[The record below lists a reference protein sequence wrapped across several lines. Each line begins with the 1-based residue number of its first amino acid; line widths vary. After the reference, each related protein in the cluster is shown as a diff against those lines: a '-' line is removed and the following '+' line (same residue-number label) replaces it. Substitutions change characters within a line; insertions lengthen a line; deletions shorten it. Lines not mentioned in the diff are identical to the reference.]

1 VGGSRYNRPG
11 GNLGR
16 FRVSLRD
23 LGSVLK
29 EKAMGLFEA
38 VIRAL
43 IYLCVV
49 ALCYYLIIWVLGA
62 LGFALPHMVLTI
74 LGVIFILVAILI
86 LVRLLWPVLGNI
98 TLFPPR

>member
-1 VGGSRYNRPG
+1 
-11 GNLGR
+11 
-16 FRVSLRD
+16 
-23 LGSVLK
+23 
-29 EKAMGLFEA
+29 MGLFEA